1 MTEAK
6 QTNYK
11 SYVIIYFYDE
21 DLAARKQVIDANIN
35 LQEVIQKLNLN

>member
-11 SYVIIYFYDE
+11 GYIIIYFYDE
-21 DLAARKQVIDANIN
+21 DLVARKQVIDAKIN
-35 LQEVIQKLNLN
+35 LEEVIQKLKLN